1 LKAHIVKAIFF
12 EAARRLP
19 QDAGRPPRL
28 TGYSYKVELMAGSEV
43 DPELG
48 WVADYADLKALFEPV
63 RAQLDH
69 RCLDDVPGLAGK
81 THPSEI
87 AGWIE
92 EQLQPWPEWLEG
104 VRVSVLGDG
113 AFEPVL
119 LPTSEFERLPERWS
133 FSFAAAQS
141 LPQLPESHPCHH
153 LHGHTYQVE
162 VAAED
167 LDMLPPLIEE
177 LHGLLHDTLVNDI
190 PGLEQATCERLCAW
204 VWQFLAGRGAAPTLV
219 AMQETPNNRCFYF
232 GE

>member
-19 QDAGRPPRL
+19 RDGGMPPRL
-28 TGYSYKVELMAGSEV
+28 TGYSYKVELMAGGEV

-48 WVADYADLKALFEPV
+48 WVADYADLKELFEPV
-63 RAQLDH
+63 RKLLDH
-69 RCLDDVPGLAGK
+69 RCLDDVPGLAGR
-81 THPSEI
+81 TNPTEI
-87 AGWIE
+87 ADWIE
-92 EQLQPWPEWLEG
+92 EQLRPWPDWFQG

-113 AFEPVL
+113 AYGPVL
-119 LPTSEFERLPERWS
+119 LPANDFERLPERWS

-167 LDMLPPLIEE
+167 LLDLPPLIEE

-204 VWQFLAGRGAAPTLV
+204 VWRFLVRRGASPTLV
-219 AMQETPNNRCFYF
+219 AMQETPNNRCLYF